1 MNEIKRTEVRK
12 RGAGLNREIEC
23 YPLGRKEMQT
33 TEEQRHKEEEVR
45 KHKGGG
51 VRLWAPPGTKT
62 RVSGSLHNGKGGEI
76 HRWKENED
84 FLSSLLYGEL
94 HEGEFLCAG
103 VTSVYWTLVQ
113 GLAYSGHSGNS
124 IISEWMT

>member
-1 MNEIKRTEVRK
+1 M
-12 RGAGLNREIEC
+12 
-23 YPLGRKEMQT
+23 
-33 TEEQRHKEEEVR
+33 
-45 KHKGGG
+45 
-51 VRLWAPPGTKT
+51 GTP
-62 RVSGSLHNGKGGEI
+62 RNQDPEFPVHNGKGGEI

-94 HEGEFLCAG
+94 HKGEFLCAG

-124 IISEWMT
+124 IISEWMTRIREWMCSWIGARMDERKNGWMERRGDE